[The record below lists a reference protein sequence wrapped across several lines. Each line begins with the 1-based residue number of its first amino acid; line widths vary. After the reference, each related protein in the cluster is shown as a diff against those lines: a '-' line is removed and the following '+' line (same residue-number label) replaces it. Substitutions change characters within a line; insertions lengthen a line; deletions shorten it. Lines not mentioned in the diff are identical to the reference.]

1 MGMVVAAVYAAL
13 AVVLIAGGVALFAQQ
28 SMADVPLYDPE
39 TATDPSALARV
50 LGLSLVAFGAA
61 TLAFAAVEAVDR
73 TTVVTVAVYGF
84 AVLGIAV
91 LTAARTRKYE

>member
-1 MGMVVAAVYAAL
+1 MGIVVAAVYAAL
-13 AVVLIAGGVALFAQQ
+13 AVLLIAGGVALVAQQ
-28 SMADVPLYDPE
+28 SMAGVPMYDPE
-39 TATDPSALARV
+39 TATDPTALARV
-50 LGLSLVAFGAA
+50 LGLSLVAFGVA

-73 TTVVTVAVYGF
+73 TTVVTVAAYGV